1 MKLTTDLFL
10 VTYPKDYPW
19 LEFLFKSINRYVTG
33 FRKLIVVLEEQ
44 DGDEIPFQL
53 SMYGPDAWEMK
64 TCRNYRGTEYPGYT
78 GQAVEKLRAWSYTN
92 ADRIFILDSDLVFT
106 RPVDLETDARANIQK
121 PVVIY
126 RPWEEA
132 GEAKCWHPSTVE
144 LLGNAPFETMCC
156 HPFIFPGWMLHR
168 LWEEL
173 GGEEK
178 LLQNPPRDDRGAPC
192 ISDFNVMGN
201 FAIRMHDEADHDL
214 VTTCNHHAITI
225 PPNFVH
231 QFWSHHTVDHPE
243 VRAKLKELGF
253 LEP

>member
-33 FRKLIVVLEEQ
+33 FRKLVVVIEAQ
-44 DGDEIPFQL
+44 DEIPVQL
-53 SMYGPDAWEMK
+53 RAYGPDAWEVK
-64 TCRNYRGTEYPGYT
+64 TCRDYRGTDYPGYT

-121 PVVIY
+121 PVVVN

-132 GEAKCWHPSTVE
+132 GEAVCWHPSTVE

-173 GGEEK
+173 SGEEK

-201 FAIRMHDEADHDL
+201 YALRFPD
-214 VTTCNHHAITI
+214 VFTSYNHHEEI
-225 PPNFVH
+225 PPNFIH
-231 QFWSHHTVDHPE
+231 QFWSHHTPNHPE
-243 VRAKLKELGF
+243 VRAKLQELGF
-253 LEP
+253 IEP